1 MPFRL
6 IQRKRQEF
14 VHTRNWVNQHT
25 SQSALKNSGIPF
37 IAHIGKNYDD
47 MADQQDLRLLL
58 FGLQQIHEKHWLRK
72 LAHGRELY
80 LIPTVEFAMELLS
93 HLRNRRIDLDRV
105 SQAWARQDGKTLD
118 KTSNT
123 KFAARL
129 IAEHSQRGL
138 PLRSRWTFIT

>member
-47 MADQQDLRLLL
+47 MADQKDLRLLL

-80 LIPTVEFAMELLS
+80 LIPTTIYRGRRPWCLRRNYALHHTWFQAQSQSCSLVGFYLTSHNLFSKEFFLT
-93 HLRNRRIDLDRV
+93 DCV
-105 SQAWARQDGKTLD
+105 
-118 KTSNT
+118 
-123 KFAARL
+123 
-129 IAEHSQRGL
+129 
-138 PLRSRWTFIT
+138 